1 MMVGSCEVP
10 QRRGM
15 GGVSYGLGIEFLAKP
30 PKVLRLMVNNREQP
44 AQEKQVSCLYR
55 LDVTSKRRRGGWELN
70 SKVVQPA
77 IRTARLRPLRVHH
90 LPTCAPP
97 STCSTSPVTVRA
109 SVR

>member
-1 MMVGSCEVP
+1 MMFGSCEGA
-10 QRRGM
+10 QRRRI
-15 GGVSYGLGIEFLAKP
+15 GGVSSGLGIEFFAKP
-30 PKVLRLMVNNREQP
+30 AKILRLMVNNREHP
-44 AQEKQVSCLYR
+44 AEEKQVACLYR

-77 IRTARLRPLRVHH
+77 IRTARLRTLRAHH